1 MRRMELTELAAR
13 ALAAVRRDGRDLRFE
28 VTEICHSSRF
38 RLSVHYLASAGAEQR
53 VGLLYSEDRDGLE
66 SLRSRLAAG
75 EAGR

>member
-1 MRRMELTELAAR
+1 MELTDLAAR

-38 RLSVHYLASAGAEQR
+38 RLSVRYRAPEGAEQR
-53 VGLLYSEDRDGLE
+53 VGLLYSEDRDALE

-75 EAGR
+75 EAG